1 MAVTAAAKARRA
13 EGGLFGTRADAAH
26 RVEIVDPHAA
36 GIDALADRDGGILV
50 ADDRRRQAEFGVVGQ
65 LHGLVHG
72 IEAHDRHDGA
82 EGLVAHH
89 RHVLRDVGQHGRFA
103 PQPAFVVDDAAP
115 GRDARALGDGVVK
128 LGARDLGLAGEDH
141 RAKSPCLMSCM
152 LMPSACIRATVRLV
166 TWSRMPW

>member
-1 MAVTAAAKARRA
+1 MIGAM
-13 EGGLFGTRADAAH
+13 
-26 RVEIVDPHAA
+26 
-36 GIDALADRDGGILV
+36 
-50 ADDRRRQAEFGVVGQ
+50 
-65 LHGLVHG
+65 
-72 IEAHDRHDGA
+72 GA

-128 LGARDLGLAGEDH
+128 LGAQDLGLAGEDH
-141 RAKSPCLMSCM
+141 QAKSPCLMSCM